1 MRIGRSSG
9 PTRGSRAEG
18 AGKTKGAKGPGFARM
33 VERVGTA
40 ESTEAMARHVRSAL
54 LEELMGVAKELAEQD
69 DKQDTTKRF
78 VSAVVRD
85 RFKNLKGKDAQR
97 VEDAVSDL
105 INRDEALAQ
114 RLQSQLSRL
123 AKS

>member
-9 PTRGSRAEG
+9 PVRGSRSEG
-18 AGKTKGAKGPGFARM
+18 AQKTKGSKGPGFARM

-40 ESTEAMARHVRSAL
+40 ESTEAMARNVRSAL
-54 LEELMGVAKELAEQD
+54 LEELMGVAKELAEAG
-69 DKQDTTKRF
+69 DKQDSTKRF

-85 RFKNLKGKDAQR
+85 RFKNLKGKDAKH
-97 VEDAVSDL
+97 VEEAVSDL

-114 RLQSQLSRL
+114 RLQSQLARP